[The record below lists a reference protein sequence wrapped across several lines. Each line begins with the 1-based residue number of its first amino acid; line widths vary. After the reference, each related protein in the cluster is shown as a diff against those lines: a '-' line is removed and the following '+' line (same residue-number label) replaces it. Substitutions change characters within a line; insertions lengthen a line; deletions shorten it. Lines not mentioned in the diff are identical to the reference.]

1 MNDER
6 LEEIKRMVEAIMRP
20 GQRWHE
26 EMNART
32 ALCSAA
38 GEVIP
43 ELVAEVER
51 LRAEN
56 KRLLTLNLQNLR
68 VFVQYMD
75 GGAKISID
83 PASPVIFGITG
94 DTNE

>member
-6 LEEIKRMVEAIMRP
+6 LKAIKVKLEWANTVLYRAWGKEDIDAEADI
-20 GQRWHE
+20 E
-26 EMNART
+26 D
-32 ALCSAA
+32 L
-38 GEVIP
+38 
-43 ELVAEVER
+43 LAEVER

-56 KRLLTLNLQNLR
+56 KRLRALNPQNLR